1 MLKSKFIDVLR
12 TFTPDELKKFRL
24 FIISP
29 FHNKNRNAVKLFD
42 LIRKFYP
49 EFNSSLLEKEKLFKK
64 LYPGKKYSDIVMRI
78 LLSDLLRISEEF
90 LAYSSFISSG
100 INEEK
105 FLLGELQNRKL
116 DTLFTKH
123 LRELEE
129 KLGKE
134 GIIDSGYF
142 YDQFQLEGA
151 KVNFLIS
158 RDRQNESGQALLKQ
172 SEYLL
177 DFFLFNALNIVQEL
191 NEQEEVLNEKFNPN
205 LAREFFG
212 KMDLTEFM
220 NLYRSSEHKYSRI
233 IEITYLMYLVSA
245 SSGGNELYDKLF
257 SLVKQNIEQFT
268 DAEQFNLMLGLE
280 SCCLAEIQSGGA
292 LTNDKLMEVYEFML
306 SSGVLSTEGRSM
318 IQANLYRNIFYT
330 AVVLKRYNWAEEFA
344 EKYKDKLLPEQ
355 QEDMFNY
362 TKALLNFE
370 RENYE
375 EALQYISKVNYR
387 FFVFKYEAKVLML
400 KLYYELKAFE
410 QALSLIDSFTHF
422 LTKNKKVPEI
432 YKQSFMRFLKYVKAL
447 IKLTHGP
454 GKEKEIDSEV
464 TLNKA
469 GSENQLLNKRW
480 ILKKIEEAG
489 YY

>member
-12 TFTPDELKKFRL
+12 TFKPEELKKFRL
-24 FIISP
+24 FVISP

-49 EFNSSLLEKEKLFKK
+49 EFSSPLLEKEKLFKK

-78 LLSDLLRISEEF
+78 LLSDLLKLSEEF
-90 LAYSSFISSG
+90 LAYNSFISSG
-100 INEEK
+100 FNEDK

-142 YDQFQLEGA
+142 YDKFQMESA

-158 RDRQNESGQALLKQ
+158 RDRQNESGQSLLKQ

-177 DFFLFNALNIVQEL
+177 DFFLFNSLNIIQEL
-191 NEQEEVLNEKFNPN
+191 NEQEEVLNEKFKPN
-205 LAREFFG
+205 LARDFFG
-212 KMDLTEFM
+212 KLDLKEFM
-220 NLYRSSEHKYSRI
+220 KLYRSSEHKYSRI
-233 IEITYLMYLVSA
+233 IEISYLMYQVSA
-245 SSGGNELYDKLF
+245 ESGGYEVYDKLF
-257 SLVKQNIEQFT
+257 SLVKENVEKFT
-268 DAEQFNLMLGLE
+268 DTEQFNLVLGLE
-280 SCCLAEIQSGGA
+280 SCCLAEIQTGGA
-292 LTNDKLMEVYEFML
+292 LSHERLMEVYEFML

-330 AVVLKRYNWAEEFA
+330 AVVLKRYEWAEEFA
-344 EKYKDKLLPEQ
+344 EKYKEKLLPEQ
-355 QEDMFNY
+355 QEDMLNY

-375 EALQYISKVNYR
+375 AALQYISKVNYR

-400 KLYYELKAFE
+400 KLYYELKAYE

-422 LTKNKKVPEI
+422 LMKNRKVPEF
-432 YKQSFMRFLKYVKAL
+432 YKESFMTFLKYVKAL
-447 IKLTHGP
+447 IKLTHSP
-454 GKEKEIDSEV
+454 GKEKEIETEI
-464 TLNKA
+464 TLSKA
-469 GSENQLLNKRW
+469 EGEIQLINKRW
-480 ILKKIEEAG
+480 IMKKIEEAG
-489 YY
+489 F